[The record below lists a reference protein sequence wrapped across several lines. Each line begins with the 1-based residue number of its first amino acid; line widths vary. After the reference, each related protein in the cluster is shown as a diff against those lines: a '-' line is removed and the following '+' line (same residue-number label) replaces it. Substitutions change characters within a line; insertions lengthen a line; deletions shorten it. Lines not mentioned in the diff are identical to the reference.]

1 MTPTCTARMLAR
13 RTGDDVDA
21 NVYQRLAMRTA
32 NPALDVSQQLLNGA
46 LGLCGEAG
54 EVADTL
60 KKSLFQGHEL
70 DRDVVLKELG
80 DVLWYVAQLCEALG
94 LNMATVMESNVEKL
108 RRRYP
113 GGFSSA
119 DSVSRVDE

>member
-1 MTPTCTARMLAR
+1 MLAR

>member
-1 MTPTCTARMLAR
+1 
-13 RTGDDVDA
+13 VDA

-70 DRDVVLKELG
+70 DHDVVVKELG

-94 LNMATVMESNVEKL
+94 LNMATVMEANVEKL

-113 GGFSSA
+113 SGFSSA
-119 DSVSRVDE
+119 ESVSRVE